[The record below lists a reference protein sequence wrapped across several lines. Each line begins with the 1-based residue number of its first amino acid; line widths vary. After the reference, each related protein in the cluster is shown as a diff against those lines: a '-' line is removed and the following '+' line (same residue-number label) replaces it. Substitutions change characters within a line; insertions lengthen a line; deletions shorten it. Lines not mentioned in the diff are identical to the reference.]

1 MLEYINQLRAGEF
14 LRPDLLWTLWLV
26 PLLLLVGILR
36 IPGKLHVHLLR
47 ALSLALLLL
56 ALAGPLSKKIST
68 TEELTALF
76 DVSYSVSPKAQRGLA
91 ESLAEFASGRE
102 SSIDVYPFAR
112 TLATTPVTI
121 EAGDDA
127 ASILSRV
134 QNAAK
139 TIDTGQTNLGVAL
152 EEITS
157 KTTSSSVLLLT
168 DGFETTGDG
177 AQKAKEAAAKGL
189 RVFPLLPSEE
199 LFTKEKLRISSLHAP
214 ITAAAGDK
222 APLRVAVQNG
232 FSEDI
237 QAELQIWREEEKLFS
252 QQLSFPAAREKLI
265 ELKTDTL
272 KGGLHRL
279 RAVVRQLNTDEQGAE
294 SEQHRWISVK
304 EKDKLLLISGKEDD
318 EKVLKDLIR
327 LKGYGLN
334 SVVADGNDPI
344 PTSFNDYSSVIL
356 NNASKAQLPKGFLPA
371 LKRFVETGGGALLLG
386 GDRSYGLGNFI
397 NTPLEDI
404 SPLKFVPPQT
414 KKRRLTVAVI
424 LVMDKSGSMAH
435 QNKINAAKL
444 AASKSIESLKD
455 DDFVGV
461 IGFDHSPFVI
471 IDLKEVG
478 SVRSQADRRLRNL
491 TAAGKTNLL
500 PALAAARQKLKGN
513 RASRKHIIVLSD
525 GKIPL
530 ASDVYV
536 EEINRLRSEGVS
548 VSAVA
553 LGLEADVPF
562 LKLLSK
568 YGKGAFY
575 HTLDPSRLPQIF
587 VHDIKVSTGER
598 TLQENQ
604 KFPVGAGPGGL
615 TSTSVKKFPV
625 LRGFVETLPKKGST
639 LELITRK
646 GKKAHPILASWDY
659 KRGRVIAFTSDANG
673 RWSLPWLRWSQF
685 PKFWSQLIQSI
696 KDRSGERSKDIDFDL
711 RYRVNRGSVL
721 LDLAMFD
728 SSLQAKAS
736 PSVSAVAVEPGGET
750 KKLLFRQIKKGR
762 YEAVLDNARPG
773 DYRLN
778 ITYGELALP
787 DVAITVGGE
796 SFGEVPGRGLNSAS
810 LEEIAYLSG
819 AVINPEESQVRGS
832 SRVSEETDYLFVPL
846 LLLALALILLEVYL
860 RETAGRRR
868 RKLQRSSATAQDEL
882 KLQING

>member
-1 MLEYINQLRAGEF
+1 MLEYFEQLRQAEY
-14 LRPDLLWTLWLV
+14 LRPDLLWSLWLV
-26 PLLLLVGILR
+26 PLLLLLGIIR
-36 IPGKLHVHLLR
+36 IRGRLLVHLLR
-47 ALSLALLLL
+47 ALAFALLLL
-56 ALAGPLSKKIST
+56 AIAGPVSKKIST
-68 TEELTALF
+68 TEKLTALF
-76 DVSYSVSPKAQRGLA
+76 DVSYSIGPKAQRGLA
-91 ESLAEFASGRE
+91 EALAEFASQRN
-102 SSIDVYPFAR
+102 SSIDVYPFAKSLG
-112 TLATTPVTI
+112 TSSFTV
-121 EAGDDA
+121 EAGDEA
-127 ASILSRV
+127 EAILERV

-139 TIDTGQTNLGVAL
+139 SVDTGQTNLGNAL

-168 DGFETTGDG
+168 DGFETAGDG
-177 AQKAKEAAAKGL
+177 AQKAREASSKGL

-199 LFTKEKLRISSLHAP
+199 VFTKEKLHISSLHAP

-222 APLRVAVQNG
+222 APLRVSVQNG

-237 QAELQIWREEEKLFS
+237 DAELQVWREEEKLFS

-279 RAVVRQLNTDEQGAE
+279 RAVVRQVDSDEKNSE

-318 EKVLKDLIR
+318 ETVLKDLIR

-334 SVVADGNDPI
+334 AVIADGNTEV

-386 GDRSYGLGNFI
+386 GDRSFGL
-397 NTPLEDI
+397 TPLEDI

-414 KKRRLTVAVI
+414 KKRRLTVAVV

-435 QNKINAAKL
+435 QNKIGAAKM
-444 AASKSIESLKD
+444 AAIKSIESLKD

-471 IDLKEVG
+471 IDLKQVDTI
-478 SVRSQADRRLRNL
+478 RSQAERRLRNL

-513 RASRKHIIVLSD
+513 PASRKHIIVLSD

-604 KFPVGAGPGGL
+604 KFPVGVGPGGL

-673 RWSLPWLRWSQF
+673 RWSLPWLRWAKF
-685 PKFWSQLIQSI
+685 PTFWSQIIKSI
-696 KDRSGERSKDIDFDL
+696 KDRSAERGNDIDFDL
-711 RYRVNRGSVL
+711 RYRVNRGAVL

-728 SSLQAKAS
+728 SSLQGKAS

-778 ITYGELALP
+778 IAYGDLAMP
-787 DVAITVGGE
+787 DVALTIGGE
-796 SFGEVPGRGLNSAS
+796 SFGEVPGRGLNTAS

-819 AVINPEESQVRGS
+819 GVINPEESQVRGNA
-832 SRVSEETDYLFVPL
+832 RISEETDYLFVPL

-860 RETAGRRR
+860 RETAGGRRR
-868 RKLQRSSATAQDEL
+868 RKRRFTPMPVSAQEEVRE
-882 KLQING
+882 QINV